1 MKFGSVGAVI
11 AAASKKDAVPLLKV
25 GSIPI
30 VRRIVLTLQQAG
42 VFPIVVVTGTEELEV
57 TRQVAPLGVVFIKNR
72 ECERPELFSSVKLGL
87 SYLQGKCGRVVFTP
101 VNAPMFSAQTL
112 HTLLASAADIATPT
126 YDGRGGHPI
135 VLQSA
140 VIPQILAYDGPDG
153 LRGAIWKSNCEKE
166 RIAVPDA
173 GVLMS
178 IHNEQQLRQHL
189 QAHNASLLTPSV
201 KISIDKETVFF
212 NSRLKLLLFL
222 LADLQ
227 SVRQACQHMGLSY
240 QKAWD
245 MLNQLEQELGYAV
258 VERQHGGKSGGN
270 TRLTEKGCRLMYA
283 FQQYE
288 DEVCSFARQR
298 FDVLFRGTGLIET
311 VQTI

>member
-57 TRQVAPLGVVFIKNR
+57 THQVAPLGVVFIQNT
-72 ECERPELFSSVKLGL
+72 EYERPELFSSAKLGL
-87 SYLQGKCGRVVFTP
+87 SYLQGKCDRVVFTP
-101 VNAPMFSAQTL
+101 VNAPMFSAETLQTL
-112 HTLLASAADIATPT
+112 LSCDDDIVTPT

-135 VLQSA
+135 VLSGGA
-140 VIPQILAYDGPDG
+140 LPYILAYDGPDG
-153 LRGAIWKSNCEKE
+153 LRGAVRRWDGSKQ
-166 RIAVPDA
+166 RIPVADA

-178 IHNEQQLRQHL
+178 VHNEPELRQHL
-189 QAHNASLLTPSV
+189 REHNDSLLTPTV
-201 KISIDKETVFF
+201 KISIDRENMFL

-222 LADLQ
+222 IADLH
-227 SVRQACQHMGLSY
+227 SVRQACLHMGLSC

-245 MLNQLEQELGYAV
+245 MINRLERELGYAV
-258 VERQHGGKSGGN
+258 VTRQHGGKNGGN
-270 TRLTEKGCRLMYA
+270 TDLTERGERLMYA
-283 FQQYE
+283 FQHYE
-288 DEVCSFARQR
+288 DEVRNFAQQR
-298 FDVLFRGTGLIET
+298 FGALFRDTGLL
-311 VQTI
+311 

>member
-1 MKFGSVGAVI
+1 MRFGSVGAVI

-57 TRQVAPLGVVFIKNR
+57 TRQVAPLGDVFIKNKA
-72 ECERPELFSSVKLGL
+72 CEKPELFSSAKLGL
-87 SYLQGKCGRVVFTP
+87 SYLQGKCDRVVFTP

-112 HTLLASAADIATPT
+112 HTLLTSTADIVTPT
-126 YDGRGGHPI
+126 YGGRGGHPI

-140 VIPQILAYDGPDG
+140 VISQILAYDGADG
-153 LRGAIWKSNCEKE
+153 LRGAIWKASCEKD

-178 IHNEQQLRQHL
+178 VHNEAQLRKHL

-201 KISIDKETVFF
+201 KISIDKETMFLD
-212 NSRLKLLLFL
+212 SRLKLLLFL
-222 LADLQ
+222 IADLQ
-227 SVRQACQHMGLSY
+227 SVRQACQHMGLSC

-245 MLNQLEQELGYAV
+245 MLNQLERELGYAV
-258 VERQHGGKSGGN
+258 VMRQHGGKSGGK
-270 TRLTEKGCRLMYA
+270 TCLSEKGCRLMYA
-283 FQQYE
+283 FEQYE
-288 DEVCSFARQR
+288 DEVRSFARQR
-298 FDVLFRGTGLIET
+298 FDVLFRGADLI
-311 VQTI
+311 